1 MSLQSFVN
9 AVLKI
14 PSITTWT
21 RLEPLP
27 REGSMTRS
35 LQAQVRDPLWF
46 LTRQWQVG
54 EFLGDDAGSPVQAT
68 LGLEQRSI
76 TTYRPGLDDSATVA
90 LDLKLPIEVHVEREP
105 VTLNLRGSVQH
116 GLYFE
121 KLVRA
126 SGVASP
132 QAVIDAFRV
141 AFPIA
146 VKASGSVS
154 TDSDSLRFRSLAVGR
169 VTDGESLYI
178 SALAVA
184 NGQPPP
190 TPLPPQASDPQVAA
204 ALASFVAYRHS
215 LFTEPDHDSAWQSQQ
230 LDYSFA
236 LGSPAAEQN
245 LLLNA
250 PAFPGGHLDWYS
262 FDLENTQPN
271 AVSSANPAQ
280 ITPVD
285 FNFLPNHVVFRGMP
299 DPALVEL
306 RRRRHRLRPTR
317 C

>member
-1 MSLQSFVN
+1 
-9 AVLKI
+9 VLKI

-27 REGSMTRS
+27 REGSMART

-46 LTRQWQVG
+46 LARQWQVG

-68 LGLEQRSI
+68 LGLEQRGI
-76 TTYRPGLDDSATVA
+76 TTYRPGHDDAATVP
-90 LDLKLPIEVHVEREP
+90 LDPKLPIEVHVEREA
-105 VTLNLRGSVQH
+105 VTFNLRGSVQH

-132 QAVIDAFRV
+132 QGVIAAFRA

-146 VKASGSVS
+146 AKAPDPVA
-154 TDSDSLRFRSLAVGR
+154 TDSDSLRFRSLAIGR
-169 VTDGESLYI
+169 VTDGETLYI

-190 TPLPPQASDPQVAA
+190 TPLPPQASNPQVSA
-204 ALASFVAYRHS
+204 ALTSFVAYRQS

-236 LGSPAAEQN
+236 LGSPTPQQN

-250 PAFPGGHLDWYS
+250 PEFPGGHLDWYS
-262 FDLENTQPN
+262 FDLDSAQPTD
-271 AVSSANPAQ
+271 ASSANPA
-280 ITPVD
+280 
-285 FNFLPNHVVFRGMP
+285 
-299 DPALVEL
+299 
-306 RRRRHRLRPTR
+306 
-317 C
+317 